1 MGGSRKI
8 VVIDDDRNVR
18 RLLGEAFRPPEFE
31 IHAFARGQEALAHCE
46 EQVPDLILSDVRM
59 PSMGGEEILR
69 AARASEKL
77 KHVPFVF
84 LSAARVEHE
93 MSELGADG
101 FIRKPFPLKELTS
114 VIRRLLPDTGEESGV
129 PEPTEPER
137 PEAAQ
142 AVMPT
147 GDAVTG
153 GPSESF
159 GSGMGPLGPLA
170 TLVEEPEGDE
180 SPWQAAGVASR
191 WARRFPYGRFTSVR
205 QDERIVQVLTEQSP
219 GPNFTITTIIACG
232 GIGLRRLETALAH
245 PLGRNEDQQ
254 LVKRQIDFQHETVL
268 HNLGHFIVETPRRQ
282 LLGKDDRGVSAALLF
297 WVMDE
302 LSRRIA
308 VQRGVQV
315 SLELLV
321 RTLAR
326 LSLRDES
333 LRPFRV
339 LADARVTY
347 GDDAEPDLLPRA
359 TVDGV
364 ASWSLQLAAEAWDLS
379 PGAAREKLL
388 SIVGGRL
395 GELRSVG
402 YLEALSA
409 SGSGGY
415 TTESEPPV
423 WWLSPSQ

>member
-31 IHAFARGQEALAHCE
+31 IQAFARGQEALAHCE

-69 AARASEKL
+69 AVRASDKL
-77 KHVPFVF
+77 KQVPFVF
-84 LSAARVEHE
+84 LSAARVEQE

-114 VIRRLLPDTGEESGV
+114 VVRRLLPDRGEGPEMERAEEPAAGIPAGEAPTPETGASY
-129 PEPTEPER
+129 
-137 PEAAQ
+137 
-142 AVMPT
+142 
-147 GDAVTG
+147 GDRL
-153 GPSESF
+153 
-159 GSGMGPLGPLA
+159 GPLGALA
-170 TLVEEPEGDE
+170 ALVEEPEGAE

-191 WARRFPYGRFTSVR
+191 WARRFPYGRFTSAR

-232 GIGLRRLETALAH
+232 GIGLRRVESALAH
-245 PLGRNEDQQ
+245 PLGRSEDQQ

-326 LSLRDES
+326 LSQRDES

-347 GDDAEPDLLPRA
+347 GDDADPDVLPRA

-364 ASWSLQLAAEAWDLS
+364 ASWGLQLVAEAWDLS
-379 PGAAREKLL
+379 PSQAREKLL
-388 SIVGGRL
+388 LIVGGRL